1 MTSLPSAHLALYMLG
16 VASGIALMA
25 LLTWATDRVAA
36 RRADEHAENE
46 APAPV
51 AMRRRNRDAFPSET
65 SEMIQA
71 EVKLSLAGAAVIS
84 CECGRLPRLIETR
97 GNPNTE
103 RLATLRTVTYHFE
116 CAPCALATKRAYTLE
131 IALAMWNGGVT
142 HPITATRLSA

>member
-1 MTSLPSAHLALYMLG
+1 MNSLPSAHLALYMLG

-36 RRADEHAENE
+36 RLADEHAENE

-51 AMRRRNRDAFPSET
+51 AMRRRNRDAFPSGT

-71 EVKLSLAGAAVIS
+71 EVKLSAPGAVVTS
-84 CECGRLPRLIETR
+84 CACGRLPRLIETR

-103 RLATLRTVTYHFE
+103 RLATLRTVAYHFE
-116 CAPCALATKRAYTLE
+116 CAPCALTTPRADTQAA
-131 IALAMWNGGVT
+131 ALALWNDGAT